1 MPPRAAQEAGSVQ
14 VQSIL
19 VIPFADGIGDFIN
32 MQPLLA
38 VIRAQYPGAQ
48 ISVAVS
54 EHGNVLGNDPAIQ
67 PLKPSWFNHNPGRAT
82 INLRPLL
89 PQTALAWAAGP
100 LFERELGPF
109 DLVINCFYAWE
120 RAMDF
125 RHTWTPHLP
134 LTDDAPLPVHSLDCL
149 ADELE
154 RELRL
159 TIPPEARKPHLVLRP
174 AAASWVADWI
184 AAQGLDPARPLVALV
199 PGTNMIIKRWP
210 LRHWLELDSRLH
222 SARPEVQTLLL
233 CDRPLERSSV
243 AAAFQAAGSAA
254 IPVHTS
260 LDGVAALLA
269 RCNLTVAV
277 DTGLLH
283 MAGALDR
290 PWVGLFGPTN
300 PDVTGPY
307 DPTWGEAL
315 VAPFRK
321 PVACA
326 SCWKQA
332 FKYEDDHCRTLTV
345 GSCMDKLAVG
355 PVLHAALRQLRAP
368 GLHNAERGLRTPD
381 YGLPLVGNPVPAF
394 S

>member
-1 MPPRAAQEAGSVQ
+1 MD

-38 VIRAQYPGAQ
+38 VIRAQYPGAAV
-48 ISVAVS
+48 SVAVS
-54 EHGNVLGNDPAIQ
+54 EHGNLLGNDPAVQ
-67 PLKPSWFNHNPGRAT
+67 PLKPSWFNHSPGRAT

-125 RHTWTPHLP
+125 RRTWTPHLP
-134 LTDDAPLPVHSLDCL
+134 PTDDAPLPIHSLDCL

-159 TIPPEARKPHLVLRP
+159 TIPSEARKPHLILRP
-174 AAASWVADWI
+174 AAAVWAANWL

-199 PGTNMIIKRWP
+199 PGTNMMIKRWP
-210 LRHWLELDSRLH
+210 LRHWLELDSRLQ
-222 SARPEVQTLLL
+222 ATRPDVQTLLL
-233 CDRPLERSSV
+233 CDRPLDQSSP

-254 IPVHTS
+254 VPVYTS
-260 LDGVAALLA
+260 LDRVAALLA
-269 RCNLTVAV
+269 RCSLTVAV

-307 DPTWGEAL
+307 DPSWGEAL
-315 VAPFRK
+315 IAPFRK
-321 PVACA
+321 PTSCA

-332 FKYEDDHCRTLTV
+332 FKYEDDQCRTLTH

-368 GLHNAERGLRTPD
+368 GLRNAERGLRPLD
-381 YGLPLVGNPVPAF
+381 YSLPPLGNPVPAF